1 MKEILFN
8 CGMDIDRAFQALHEE
23 AIKTGEVIS
32 GSFNGHTITSQMT
45 LDKCYKV
52 IVGKSK
58 EEFMDEQRK
67 RQERYEKEEREHQQH
82 IPEKVE
88 EYKEKAKGLI
98 KEGEWDYFVKILP
111 IRVGDLYHGM
121 EIQSMLDI
129 IRVLLDNKEDEA
141 AALDEAVKVFEDQ
154 GHSGCSAGLVMGLVK
169 RFSPVLG
176 EEFVE
181 RVK

>member
-8 CGMDIDRAFQALHEE
+8 GGMDIIRAFQALHEE
-23 AIKTGEVIS
+23 AIRTGEVIS

-45 LDKCYKV
+45 LDKCYR
-52 IVGKSK
+52 IITGESMAEF
-58 EEFMDEQRK
+58 EEAVRK
-67 RQERYEKEEREHQQH
+67 RAEEYERKEKELQERF
-82 IPEKVE
+82 PAMVE

-141 AALDEAVKVFEDQ
+141 AALDEAVKVFNNQ
-154 GHSGCSAGLVMGLVK
+154 GHSGCSASLVMNLVK

>member
-1 MKEILFN
+1 MTQVEFHA
-8 CGMDIDRAFQALHEE
+8 GMDIDRAFQALHEE
-23 AIKTGEVIS
+23 AIKTGDVTS
-32 GSFNGHTITSQMT
+32 GSFNNHTITSQMT

-67 RQERYEKEEREHQQH
+67 RKERYEQEERERQQH
-82 IPEKVE
+82 IPEIVE

-154 GHSGCSAGLVMGLVK
+154 GHSGCSASLVMGLVK

>member
-1 MKEILFN
+1 MTQVEFHAGMEIK
-8 CGMDIDRAFQALHEE
+8 DAFRALHEE
-23 AIKTGEVIS
+23 AIKTGDVTS
-32 GSFNGHTITSQMT
+32 GSFNNYTITSQMT
-45 LDKCYKV
+45 LDKCYR
-52 IVGKSK
+52 IITGKSMAEF
-58 EEFMDEQRK
+58 EEAVRK
-67 RQERYEKEEREHQQH
+67 RAEEYERKEKELQERA
-82 IPEKVE
+82 PAMVE

-98 KEGEWDYFVKILP
+98 KDGEWDYFVKILP

-154 GHSGCSAGLVMGLVK
+154 GHSGCSAGLVIGLVK